1 MAFGAITALSSLA
14 LYISYFIA
22 ISSASLHLLLLLVIE
37 KAKTTCYYLPY
48 THGGVLTI
56 IGMLYARYSHGSNLK
71 LGEWNWGR
79 WGVYINVFALVYTA
93 YMSIWLPFPSTLPV
107 TAANMNYSGPILV
120 LMLTVAVLLW
130 LSWARTNWT
139 GPNLT
144 IMNFIVAT
152 S

>member
-1 MAFGAITALSSLA
+1 
-14 LYISYFIA
+14 
-22 ISSASLHLLLLLVIE
+22 
-37 KAKTTCYYLPY
+37 
-48 THGGVLTI
+48 
-56 IGMLYARYSHGSNLK
+56 MLYARYSNRGNLK
-71 LGEWNWGR
+71 LGDWNWGR
-79 WGVYINVFALVYTA
+79 WGVYINIFALVYTV

-120 LMLTVAVLLW
+120 LVLGIAALLW
-130 LSWARTNWT
+130 LTWARNNWS